1 MEIIVMV
8 ALVRSGKTAFH
19 NGLDLEGWGKF
30 YNFAVQF
37 TKSCPKMNETI
48 FDFTLLNPTVRN
60 WGFLENWKSTASVL
74 VP

>member
-1 MEIIVMV
+1 MERDILIINTWDVGIV
-8 ALVRSGKTAFH
+8 
-19 NGLDLEGWGKF
+19 LDLVGWGKF
-30 YNFAVQF
+30 CNFAVQF